1 MTSIFLN
8 QVLTEQILVLKNLL
22 NEITPEFLD
31 AEENIDTLNKLL
43 NNLIEK
49 KKDINNLRTL
59 NTIPSDITD
68 INAYSDA
75 FGDKIILVEN
85 RIQALQNVDA
95 AAAVEIGGR
104 RRRKRRTKRR
114 TNKGSKSSKRRRR

>member
-8 QVLTEQILVLKNLL
+8 EELNTNIKIVKNLI
-22 NEITPEFLD
+22 NVITPEYLGAEQNIGALNYLLD
-31 AEENIDTLNKLL
+31 I
-43 NNLIEK
+43 LIEK
-49 KKDINNLRTL
+49 KRDINNLRTL

-68 INAYSDA
+68 IDAYSDA

-95 AAAVEIGGR
+95 SVEVGGR
-104 RRRKRRTKRR
+104 RRRMTKRR
-114 TNKGSKSSKRRRR
+114 RNKGSKGSKRRRR